1 MQRLLFEYSPAY
13 IFLCLLLGV
22 GYAYVLYQ
30 SKYHWSKRT
39 NHFLFGLRA
48 LLVTLLAALLLGPI
62 IKLTQNLY
70 EKPAFVFLIDDSA
83 SIRETTDSLKRQE
96 LLNAIQLQA
105 KEMLDN
111 EYEVKT
117 ETFSGEESVS
127 FKGATSDITGAIRSA
142 TAAYEGKNL
151 AGIVLVSDGIY
162 NSGTSPLYLPI
173 RVPVYSIGVGDT
185 TERVDLIL
193 KNIAYNKIAY
203 QGNKFPL
210 RAEVLVKGL
219 PDQNIT
225 VSVSRAGKSI
235 GSQTLNSG
243 TKSLLSFDFQAEATE
258 KGIQRLDIAVE
269 AAASE
274 ANIKNNKA
282 SAFVEVVEG
291 KKKILLIASSPHPD
305 IKAIRSVVEKNPNYE
320 FHVHIPTV
328 KEAPAA
334 LLQPGA
340 ADLVIIQQVLD
351 VSGRT
356 NALYQAF
363 SKGNSS
369 LLLMLTGKSNLRQLS
384 AHGIPLAFENM
395 TQTDEVTAVINDQFH
410 DFSFSE
416 NTNSVFAKYPPIT
429 VPFGK
434 FTYPPNARVV
444 LWQRIGSVATNRPLV
459 LSWEESGKK
468 TAVITGEGIWKWRL
482 SEYDDH
488 GNTESFDEVFG
499 KLIQYLS
506 TKEDKRKFRS
516 FPLQNEFTDAEP
528 VIIESQVFNDLFEP
542 VFGNKIN
549 LEVRDEKEK
558 TTAYS
563 YIIAP
568 GNQRYRIG
576 ALKEGVYKYK
586 STTELNGKKE
596 EVRGE
601 FLVSAQN
608 MEAQN
613 LTADFGLLRKLSQET
628 GGKFYSIPEIN
639 QLNADIQKSKVKSII
654 HSEDSFNSIINL
666 KIVFFL
672 LLLLIS
678 TEWFIRKYWGG
689 Y

>member
-13 IFLCLLLGV
+13 ILLCVLLGL
-22 GYAYVLYQ
+22 GYAYVLYK

-39 NHFLFGLRA
+39 NQFLFGLRT

-83 SIRETTDSLKRQE
+83 SLNETTDSLKKQQ
-96 LLNAIQLQA
+96 LLSAIQKQA
-105 KEMLDN
+105 KETQDN
-111 EYEVKT
+111 DYEVKT
-117 ETFSGEESVS
+117 QTFSGQEPIS
-127 FKGATSDITGAIRSA
+127 FKRATSDIAGAIRSV
-142 TAAYEGKNL
+142 TASYEGKNL
-151 AGIVLVSDGIY
+151 AGIILVSDGIY
-162 NSGTSPLYLPI
+162 NSGTSPLYLPL

-219 PDQNIT
+219 PNLTIT
-225 VSVSRAGKSI
+225 VSVFRAGKSI
-235 GSQTLNSG
+235 ASQTLNSG
-243 TKSLLSFDFQAEATE
+243 TKSLLFFDFQAEATE
-258 KGIQRLDIAVE
+258 KGIQRLDVVVE
-269 AAASE
+269 VASGE
-274 ANIKNNKA
+274 ANSKNNKA

-340 ADLVIIQQVLD
+340 ADLVIVQQVAD

-356 NALYQAF
+356 SSLYATF

-369 LLLMLTGKSNLRQLS
+369 LLLMLTGKSNLRQLG
-384 AHGIPLAFENM
+384 AQGIPLAFENM
-395 TQTDEVTAVINDQFH
+395 TQTDEVTAVINDQFR
-410 DFSFSE
+410 DFTFSE
-416 NTNSVFAKYPPIT
+416 NVNTVFARYPPIT

-434 FTYPPNARVV
+434 FTYPPNAQVV
-444 LWQRIGSVATNRPLV
+444 LWQRVGSVVTNRPLV

-468 TAVITGEGIWKWRL
+468 TAVIAGEGIWKWRL

-528 VIIESQVFNDLFEP
+528 VIFESQVFNDLFEP
-542 VFGNKIN
+542 IYGNKVN
-549 LEVRDEKEK
+549 LELRDENGK
-558 TTAYS
+558 TTAYN

-568 GNQRYRIG
+568 GNQRYRLG
-576 ALKEGVYKYK
+576 VFKEGVYKYK
-586 STTELNGKKE
+586 STADLNGKKE

-601 FLVSAQN
+601 FLVSVQN

-613 LTADFGLLRKLSQET
+613 LTADFGLLRKLSQES
-628 GGKFYSIPEIN
+628 GGKFYSVSQIN
-639 QLNADIQKSKVKSII
+639 KLNTAIQKSEVKSII

-678 TEWFIRKYWGG
+678 AEWFIRKYWGS

>member
-13 IFLCLLLGV
+13 IFICLLAGL

-39 NHFLFGLRA
+39 NQLLFGLRA

-62 IKLTQNLY
+62 IKLTQNLF
-70 EKPAFVFLIDDSA
+70 EKPALVFLIDDSA
-83 SIRETTDSLKRQE
+83 SVRETTDSLKRQE
-96 LLNAIQLQA
+96 LISALQT
-105 KEMLDN
+105 EVN
-111 EYEVKT
+111 ELKSEEYDVT
-117 ETFSGEESVS
+117 TQTLSGQAPGQ
-127 FKGATSDITGAIRSA
+127 FKGATSDLAGAIRSI
-142 TAAYEGKNL
+142 TASYEGKNL

-162 NSGTSPLYLPI
+162 NSGTSPLYLPLRI
-173 RVPVYSIGVGDT
+173 PVYTAGVGDT
-185 TERVDLIL
+185 TDRVDLIL
-193 KNIAYNKIAY
+193 KNVAYNKIAY

-210 RAEVLVKGL
+210 RAEVVVKGL
-219 PDQNIT
+219 PNQNVT
-225 VSVSRAGKSI
+225 VSVMRAGKSI

-258 KGIQRLDIAVE
+258 KGIQRLDVVVE
-269 AAASE
+269 SAPTEVNA
-274 ANIKNNKA
+274 KNNRA

-291 KKKILLIASSPHPD
+291 KKKILLIASAPHPD

-320 FHVHIPTV
+320 FHVHIPAV
-328 KEAPAA
+328 KEVAPA

-340 ADLVIIQQVLD
+340 VDLVIFQQVLD

-356 NALYQAF
+356 TALYNTF
-363 SKGNSS
+363 SKSNSS
-369 LLLMLTGKSNLRQLS
+369 LLLMLTGKSNLRQLTS
-384 AHGIPLAFENM
+384 QGIPLTFENM
-395 TQTDEVTAVINDQFH
+395 TQTDEVTAVINDQFR
-410 DFSFSE
+410 DFTFSE
-416 NTNSVFAKYPPIT
+416 NVNSVFAKYPPVT

-434 FTYPPNARVV
+434 FTYPANAQVV
-444 LWQRIGSVATNRPLV
+444 LWQRIGSVVTNRPLV

-468 TAVITGEGIWKWRL
+468 QAIVTGEGIWKWRL
-482 SEYDDH
+482 SEYDDNA
-488 GNTESFDEVFG
+488 NTEIFDEVFG

-506 TKEDKRKFRS
+506 TKEDKRKFKS
-516 FPLQNEFTDAEP
+516 FPLQNEFTDAEA
-528 VIIESQVFNDLFEP
+528 VVFESQVFNDLFQP
-542 VFGNKIN
+542 VYGNKIN
-549 LEVRDEKEK
+549 LELQDEKGK
-558 TTAYS
+558 TSAYN
-563 YIIAP
+563 YVIGA

-586 STTELNGKKE
+586 SSTQVNGKTE
-596 EVRGE
+596 QVRGE

-608 MEAQN
+608 MEVQN
-613 LTADFGLLRKLSQET
+613 LTADFDLLRRLSQET
-628 GGKFYSIPEIN
+628 GGNYYNLN
-639 QLNADIQKSKVKSII
+639 QVAQLSNDIQKSQIKSII

-678 TEWFIRKYWGG
+678 TEWFIRKYWGS